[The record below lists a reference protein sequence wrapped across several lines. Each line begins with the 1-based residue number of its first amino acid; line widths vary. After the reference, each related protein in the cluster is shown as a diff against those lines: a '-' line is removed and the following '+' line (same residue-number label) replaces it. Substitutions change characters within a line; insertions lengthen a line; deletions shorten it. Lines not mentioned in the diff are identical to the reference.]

1 MKKKKSKS
9 SKQNN
14 PVLKRL
20 GALDVND
27 DILQEKYDIL
37 LEEYNKIDLKFKVI
51 EVKHRGQ
58 LRELKEK
65 HKKQLNE
72 AYNKCERLKKTNRE
86 LCKTIRRL
94 KLESRKSGDTGEN
107 KKFIKV
113 LSEDAQA
120 RNAVRERLNRA
131 SISPSVKAIKNRLR
145 GTGTIG
151 GL

>member
-1 MKKKKSKS
+1 MKKKNKSL
-9 SKQNN
+9 KQND

-20 GALDVND
+20 GALDIND

-51 EVKHRGQ
+51 EVKHRRQ

-72 AYNKCERLKKTNRE
+72 VYTKCEKLKKTNRE

-94 KLESRKSGDTGEN
+94 KLELRKPEEKDKDEQQGEE
-107 KKFIKV
+107 
-113 LSEDAQA
+113 LSLMNIQKQ
-120 RNAVRERLNRA
+120 V
-131 SISPSVKAIKNRLR
+131 IKNHRSR
-145 GTGTIG
+145 IVAGIINNREDR
-151 GL
+151 